1 MLAVRSLLA
10 LFLVKTSVF
19 VGVSL
24 RAKALRVVQY
34 VCSGCR
40 SSVSRERRSRKE
52 KELRQELE
60 EERQRLDKKLAE
72 EREAAAEKYEEL
84 EKERERLA
92 TSEEGLK
99 DDVERLRKECDEW
112 KV

>member
-1 MLAVRSLLA
+1 MRKPLFTSGTGLSTVHYALSALDPTRRGTGDWMLAVRSLLA
-10 LFLVKTSVF
+10 LFLIKTSVF

-24 RAKALRVVQY
+24 RAKAFRVVQY

-60 EERQRLDKKLAE
+60 EVRRA
-72 EREAAAEKYEEL
+72 
-84 EKERERLA
+84 
-92 TSEEGLK
+92 
-99 DDVERLRKECDEW
+99 
-112 KV
+112 